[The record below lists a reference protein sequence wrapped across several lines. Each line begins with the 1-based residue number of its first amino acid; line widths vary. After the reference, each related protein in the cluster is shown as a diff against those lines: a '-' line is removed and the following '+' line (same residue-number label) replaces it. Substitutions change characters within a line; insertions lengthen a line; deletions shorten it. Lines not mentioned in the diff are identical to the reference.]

1 MEKIVRKKE
10 LCGHVGLSYS
20 TIYRLERAGR
30 FPRRR
35 RLGDNAVGWLLSEV
49 AEWMAARTAVS
60 YPSAASLSAD
70 EL

>member
-10 LCGHVGLSYS
+10 LCGLVGLSYS

-35 RLGDNAVGWLLSEV
+35 RLGDNSVGWLLSEV